1 MLFIRLNPF
10 RHHIWFTIH
19 KLKMSSVVG
28 ISVEIFFYVLTLE
41 VLPSCGPFWK
51 TDTIYETFE
60 IIEGQRNF
68 EEIVFDFVANLV
80 ATTRPFVQQLV
91 KAYIETSKPLKF
103 CTWHDSCAPGSS
115 TVELHH
121 HEERSYPHQWLI
133 DVCSQYNI
141 SYKICLELCS
151 ARFTRNHNQTRTDL
165 RVENFYIYWTR

>member
-1 MLFIRLNPF
+1 MDRMLFIRLNPF
-10 RHHIWFTIH
+10 RHHVWFTIH

-60 IIEGQRNF
+60 ITEGQRNF

-103 CTWHDSCAPGSS
+103 CTWHDSCALVSC
-115 TVELHH
+115 VKF
-121 HEERSYPHQWLI
+121 
-133 DVCSQYNI
+133 CSDMI
-141 SYKICLELCS
+141 SYDEVILKLNFWITKEKS
-151 ARFTRNHNQTRTDL
+151 F
-165 RVENFYIYWTR
+165 VEQAPVLWHYIIMRKDSTLTSD